1 MEDLKQALKDFVATS
16 NSGKY
21 QDEATL
27 LSKFPEL
34 SGYDINVLKDFVATS
49 NSGNYASEEEL
60 FSKFPEFDQPVKK
73 KEESSVPL
81 WLQKQEQPKP
91 KQEQTPPFLESKPSG
106 ISLGSQRV
114 PETAPMFEAPP
125 MRTPEQAQAIVE
137 APEDQSKVADS
148 EQGWL
153 LNTVSALDK
162 GFAKNLIG
170 NPVKGMGTLLEGAT
184 AKVFGGTG
192 KGPISDALISF
203 GNYYNNAIDEL
214 TPQDEDFKNSLTD
227 QFGQAFGQVASLI
240 MTGGVAGAGKEGAAI
255 AAAAP
260 TGIAGAVGAAGKQLA
275 STLVNPTSVSAGLS
289 MGQAEFDRAK
299 EAGATDE
306 QAYEAF
312 YKNAAVGSVLEQ
324 IPVMQF
330 LKRFNQ
336 STAGGVANYIKAK
349 GVAGL
354 TGGFEE
360 MTTEVLQ
367 QLYANKTAQEIYNIN
382 QDLLEGVGES
392 GGVGFG
398 VGFILNAM
406 GAKVKKLKKEGNTA
420 EAQLIENQIENFESK
435 PQGSPPSYS
444 VNGIKI
450 ESPEVINQ
458 MIDNMDATDLA
469 KSNIEIT
476 NNPEL
481 SVKLQDKMI
490 TSSIKEEVRSANPEL
505 DENTLDQIT
514 SLEKERKKFE
524 GKKTQSAKDKLASIN
539 SQIKTLQE
547 NAVQKPSTEEGVLR
561 PEESQVG
568 LQEVG
573 KGNAKE
579 QAPTQE
585 VIQETES
592 KIKRR
597 DLFDGVG
604 AFSRELGGSTEDA
617 VPVSHSEKNGIEF
630 VQYANPKTGSIDVIV
645 TGTSE
650 NDFVGF
656 YRVYENGKPTNKW
669 SSKFENQSRNKENFK
684 SMISGV
690 QAMLPEG
697 HEYTEKTSI
706 STDGLRVWNQQL
718 DRGYELQYDNDGNLI
733 TNEVAI
739 NGDAIVNQ
747 LGIEVAPGSFN
758 DISVTTNE
766 QFNKVKQALIP
777 YLNKMGLT
785 DKNIKWENGTV
796 KIDLPVLKKSSE
808 VKTETTT
815 NEDLQAALDRI
826 EIPEDTEALPGVDDE
841 LKTINESIGRVK
853 EPVSREKDDQVL
865 QDLDDKIAKAKR
877 RIATADDAD
886 VAIEEFKQA
895 QKEKAD
901 FEETIN
907 KKKNFSQVNGLIS
920 DEIYFRDRDKGQYEY
935 QELFDQDPR
944 LAALQSAKDMVEFA
958 KKNPDENIN
967 IENRER
973 DIKILE
979 EDISK
984 FPVKQ
989 AVSPA
994 TPVVE
999 VAPKV
1004 SSKTQKAK
1012 AAPKAK
1018 SVPIP
1023 VAIPKPT
1030 PAPAPKP
1037 AAVVSEP
1044 TTKAVGPDALRQEY
1058 INKTNDVRLNKDKS
1072 RTPKQID
1079 ERIAELK
1086 AEYQKLKA
1094 EMTAPRPKA
1103 EPEAKAAPKVEA
1115 KPTPK
1120 KAEPVVSKKDQAE
1133 IKRLQDEIDYY
1144 QGQIENAT
1152 EELGNTNYNYEEVE
1166 AEVEKER
1173 SELEDKKMS
1182 KQKREDAED
1191 ELDAKLD
1198 EAETERDSYLEQ
1210 YNNELKEAQRE
1221 KKKAEKKLAKLRAKS
1236 TAPLSVV
1243 QEEEP
1248 SYEDIKNMDV
1258 SDPTLL
1264 EIVEGFLDD
1273 MDDELADFGRG
1284 NLSSGIAIPL
1294 ARAIIKSLKVLVRA
1308 GITLQEAIK
1317 RVAADNNVEVKDI
1330 VSMIKELD
1338 KSQSPIVK
1346 LKDQIKSEA
1355 RAALNAKKDINQ
1367 KRKDLSNTIKEM
1379 ETTGKISAA
1388 KAKAILNKIGKVN
1401 LDNPAAVDTFLDY
1414 VENVFENAEYEVEIA
1429 GINAKLGKARN
1440 NVNKKIGTAKNL
1452 TPVLNK
1458 LFNIKP
1464 SLIPSELL
1472 DGYKNLVDM
1481 FGDSAA
1487 VLDLAEITEVTKQAQ
1502 DILNQI
1508 DDQLSTVP
1516 ALASKLFN
1524 YDKAVLDEGG
1534 ALDYSATIE
1543 KMLADEVIDEAE
1555 YKLMKKYKSLI
1566 LPRAVKIPKT
1576 KQELADEKKVLVKQ
1590 VKEAE
1595 SEVTISELASDDEKK
1610 MASNIIKLSK
1620 TNAVEALDNRQL
1632 ENLLKI
1638 FDNFSNGYFPAYAN
1652 GLSNDLIAGEN
1663 ATFLS
1668 KAIAKAKMPSLASVK
1683 LKLRNKRQALFA
1695 KVKNTPLFNIDEIFG
1710 DFKTKDIFNSIFN
1723 ALAQN
1728 QQRYALEIEKISQR
1742 LEDALNKIAKG
1753 YGNNENKIVESK
1765 MRMAI
1770 YRIQREFES
1779 NPGDPSV
1786 NPAIEYINKTIEAI
1800 REGDTNYSEEDADML
1815 EQIAKDYSDGKG
1827 GIDAK
1832 ELDKSFNT
1840 AEKEALNLFDE
1851 INKEI
1856 EGKAIFTGDVIRGD
1870 KVRLLNNYNHINVL
1884 PAKGKESDPIADVMS
1899 KFNPKNVVSTK
1910 AKSLIERSSGAKP
1923 INFDIFSTVQR
1934 GAKFVLMDYY
1944 LTNPIRIARKTVNAT
1959 AQMMQEN
1966 GTLNEGTKTILNVVK
1981 DAMELSLKSS
1991 LDQSAFKDSFG
2002 EKVIKEMAKTGYRS
2016 MLGGVPRA
2024 TTEFTSNMAYIAM
2037 VAPTEW
2043 TAGVKMMKN
2052 IDGSKAVS
2060 IMKAV
2065 GSKAIIRTYGS
2076 DPLKGRLVDPSVLS
2090 KRVGIG
2096 ASKLKGETLNVIATI
2111 HNNTTKKVKNSVE
2124 FVADTLIST
2133 PDKIMMR
2140 PLWFGSFE
2148 KAFEDFSGKKPDLDK
2163 IADNDADYMIKNK
2176 ESLEAAG
2183 RVADEKVVMAGD
2195 VDNPY
2200 MNSLRTYIPSDA
2212 SGLAKTFKVFD
2223 NFMLKFQIRDYL
2235 NARRG
2240 IHAMMG
2246 NGNISK
2252 EQGAK
2257 LMAAVVTR
2265 MTVYTVMGKMA
2276 AEFMYGLFL
2285 DDEEEDDDKTF
2296 AQKLGQGLSSTFTS
2310 LLFGRDYGNSIRSV
2324 VNYGVEKVNEKYLDF
2339 LRDGEYDPYED
2350 AIQYTF
2356 IPPEKK
2362 GKSLEA
2368 FDVISNIAG
2377 PYSPAVKSLNFVTK
2391 KLTEEPKK
2399 EASAIERQEKERNIR
2414 VPLEILGNLGYVPMY
2429 KDIRAIVNKSIYSE
2443 LDKELDQQGKKGEE
2457 FKPMGMNKT
2466 DLKRYYP
2473 EIYEQYY
2480 GEGSED
2486 EAKRKL
2492 EYEKNLL
2499 ERKMKDDYYNYVPKQ
2514 RPKKGEFGGKG
2525 FGSGSSKK
2533 GGGFGSK
2540 GFGE

>member
-1 MEDLKQALKDFVATS
+1 MPNLKEILKEFVATA
-16 NSGKY
+16 NAGEYKT
-21 QDEATL
+21 EGEL
-27 LSKFPEL
+27 LSAFPEL
-34 SGYDINVLKDFVATS
+34 SGYNSNTLKEFVSTA
-49 NSGNYASEEEL
+49 NAGQYANEDEL
-60 FSKFPEFDQPVKK
+60 LAAFPEFGQPVKK
-73 KEESSVPL
+73 KEESVPL
-81 WLQKQEQPKP
+81 WLQKQEQQQPKP

-125 MRTPEQAQAIVE
+125 MRTPEEAQAIVE
-137 APEDQSKVADS
+137 APEYREAKYF
-148 EQGWL
+148 EGTFGEL
-153 LNTVSALDK
+153 LSNMDNPAISPNTAW
-162 GFAKNLIG
+162 I
-170 NPVKGMGTLLEGAT
+170 GMGDFVDDFGRAIGQGSKTGDIVAPTSKIFLNGAKTSDEDIEKFRQASELADKLGPSDEMFRFSKEYQESGKTTSGFLKALAMNPGAIPEIMVSSYSSMVNSTSLAAGGAVVGTGAT
-184 AKVFGGTG
+184 TGAAAGAAAGGVG
-192 KGPISDALISF
+192 
-203 GNYYNNAIDEL
+203 AI
-214 TPQDEDFKNSLTD
+214 P
-227 QFGQAFGQVASLI
+227 GA
-240 MTGGVAGAGKEGAAI
+240 VAGAI
-255 AAAAP
+255 A
-260 TGIAGAVGAAGKQLA
+260 
-275 STLVNPTSVSAGLS
+275 S
-289 MGQAEFDRAK
+289 
-299 EAGATDE
+299 
-306 QAYEAF
+306 
-312 YKNAAVGSVLEQ
+312 
-324 IPVMQF
+324 IP
-330 LKRFNQ
+330 
-336 STAGGVANYIKAK
+336 
-349 GVAGL
+349 
-354 TGGFEE
+354 
-360 MTTEVLQ
+360 
-367 QLYANKTAQEIYNIN
+367 YAMA
-382 QDLLEGVGES
+382 
-392 GGVGFG
+392 
-398 VGFILNAM
+398 AM
-406 GAKVKKLKKEGNTA
+406 GATLETNLSLAESIKDKLAQDGLEWNDENIKSVISDEKFLKDARIKAATRGVTIGAIDALTGRVAGKVGAKILKAPKGGAVKSAVAAGSIEAAGGSTGEATARALTGQEMDIAEIGLEGIAELPGTIVSVGSEVLKKP
-420 EAQLIENQIENFESK
+420 LYK
-435 PQGSPPSYS
+435 
-444 VNGIKI
+444 VNGEIR
-450 ESPEVINQ
+450 PEADVKEIVETADGDQ
-458 MIDNMDATDLA
+458 LA
-469 KSNIEIT
+469 KINIEIT
-476 NNPEL
+476 NDTKGYNEQIQEKVVSAQVKNEVKEVNP
-481 SVKLQDKMI
+481 D
-490 TSSIKEEVRSANPEL
+490 L
-505 DENTLDQIT
+505 DEETTNEIT
-514 SLEKERKKFE
+514 RLEMELKKVE
-524 GKKTQSAKDKLASIN
+524 GKKTQSAKDKAASIR

-573 KGNAKE
+573 EGDAKE
-579 QAPTQE
+579 QAPAQE
-585 VIQETES
+585 VVKEEVVSPAIAEIERKRKEELS
-592 KIKRR
+592 KDENVELLYPLTLEENPTREQKEQIAKNEQDKKDRQQRR
-597 DLFDGVG
+597 DEINLRYDL
-604 AFSRELGGSTEDA
+604 ELAALE
-617 VPVSHSEKNGIEF
+617 
-630 VQYANPKTGSIDVIV
+630 QPKEVV
-645 TGTSE
+645 TP
-650 NDFVGF
+650 D
-656 YRVYENGKPTNKW
+656 
-669 SSKFENQSRNKENFK
+669 
-684 SMISGV
+684 
-690 QAMLPEG
+690 
-697 HEYTEKTSI
+697 
-706 STDGLRVWNQQL
+706 
-718 DRGYELQYDNDGNLI
+718 
-733 TNEVAI
+733 
-739 NGDAIVNQ
+739 
-747 LGIEVAPGSFN
+747 
-758 DISVTTNE
+758 
-766 QFNKVKQALIP
+766 
-777 YLNKMGLT
+777 
-785 DKNIKWENGTV
+785 
-796 KIDLPVLKKSSE
+796 
-808 VKTETTT
+808 
-815 NEDLQAALDRI
+815 EDLQAAVDSI
-826 EIPEDTEALPGVDDE
+826 EFPEDTEVATEYDSSSSNPNHEKNMDVLGKVLSVNSISPGAEPMITETPDSVTIEYMDATKDNTPE
-841 LKTINESIGRVK
+841 TTITLKR
-853 EPVSREKDDQVL
+853 
-865 QDLDDKIAKAKR
+865 
-877 RIATADDAD
+877 
-886 VAIEEFKQA
+886 
-895 QKEKAD
+895 
-901 FEETIN
+901 
-907 KKKNFSQVNGLIS
+907 KKNGGWTTVG
-920 DEIYFRDRDKGQYEY
+920 
-935 QELFDQDPR
+935 
-944 LAALQSAKDMVEFA
+944 AKVE
-958 KKNPDENIN
+958 
-967 IENRER
+967 
-973 DIKILE
+973 
-979 EDISK
+979 
-984 FPVKQ
+984 Q

-994 TPVVE
+994 TPVAASIGE
-999 VAPKV
+999 VSIESVFDEDGEMDADAEDAVRGIAKERDLGVTRDRELATVARDENGNVIGGAYTAYDNETGEYTFDVVVSKEAEGSGVGSKLLDSVIEIPYEISDMNPKAKVKVDVVNPQMQAMLEKRGFEVTAKTGIDRVTMEKAKPKKKV
-1004 SSKTQKAK
+1004 SSKT
-1012 AAPKAK
+1012 PKAK

-1023 VAIPKPT
+1023 VAIPKPA

-1037 AAVVSEP
+1037 VAVVSQP
-1044 TTKAVGPDALRQEY
+1044 TPRVQGPEALQEEYKAKMLAV
-1058 INKTNDVRLNKDKS
+1058 TLNEDKS
-1072 RTPKQID
+1072 RTAKQIE
-1079 ERIAELK
+1079 ERKKELI

-1103 EPEAKAAPKVEA
+1103 EPEVKAAPKVEA
-1115 KPTPK
+1115 KAAPK
-1120 KAEPVVSKKDQAE
+1120 KAAPAPKVEAKAEPVISKKDQEAIKQLESEIGYEERQIDDAIEEIGNTKYNLKEALAE
-1133 IKRLQDEIDYY
+1133 IKKKRDALKGQKMSAEERAEAKEDLQAE
-1144 QGQIENAT
+1144 IENAK
-1152 EELGNTNYNYEEVE
+1152 EEHDT
-1166 AEVEKER
+1166 
-1173 SELEDKKMS
+1173 
-1182 KQKREDAED
+1182 
-1191 ELDAKLD
+1191 
-1198 EAETERDSYLEQ
+1198 YLEQ
-1210 YNNELKEAQRE
+1210 YNDQLSEAKKE
-1221 KKKAEKKLAKLRAKS
+1221 KKKAETKLAKLQAKQVE
-1236 TAPLSVV
+1236 TKAEPTSVV
-1243 QEEEP
+1243 EEDEP
-1248 SYEDIKNMDV
+1248 SYDDIKDL
-1258 SDPTLL
+1258 DPTDETAL
-1264 EIVEGFLDD
+1264 EKILRKLDSGD
-1273 MDDELADFGRG
+1273 ASLKQFGRG

-1294 ARAIIKSLKVLVRA
+1294 ARAIIKALKVLVKT

-1317 RVAADNNVEVKDI
+1317 RVAADNNIEAKD
-1330 VSMIKELD
+1330 VVNMIKELD
-1338 KSQSPIVK
+1338 KYQSPIVK

-1440 NVNKKIGTAKNL
+1440 NVNRKIGTAKNL
-1452 TPVLNK
+1452 TSVLNK

-1472 DGYKNLVDM
+1472 DAYKNLVDM

-1524 YDKAVLDEGG
+1524 YDKAVLDEDG

-1543 KMLADEVIDEAE
+1543 KMFADEAIDEAE

-1590 VKEAE
+1590 VKEVAAE
-1595 SEVTISELASDDEKK
+1595 TTISPLASDDEKK
-1610 MASNIIKLSK
+1610 MASNIIKLAK

-1652 GLSNDLIAGEN
+1652 GLSNDLVAGEN

-1668 KAIAKAKMPSLASVK
+1668 KAISKAKMPSLASVK

-1695 KVKNTPLFNIDEIFG
+1695 KVRSTPLFNIDEIFG

-1840 AEKEALNLFDE
+1840 AEKEALNLFNE

-1944 LTNPIRIARKTVNAT
+1944 LTNPIRIARKTVNTT

-1991 LDQSAFKDSFG
+1991 LDQSAFKDTFG
-2002 EKVIKEMAKTGYRS
+2002 EKVVQEMAKTGYRS

-2399 EASAIERQEKERNIR
+2399 EAAAIERQEKERNIR

-2443 LDKELDQQGKKGEE
+2443 LDKELDQQGQKGEE

-2466 DLKRYYP
+2466 DLERYYP

-2480 GEGSED
+2480 GAGSEA

-2514 RPKKGEFGGKG
+2514 RPKKGFGGKE
-2525 FGSGSSKK
+2525 FGSESSKK

-2540 GFGE
+2540 GFGK

>member
-1 MEDLKQALKDFVATS
+1 MPNLKEILKEFVATA
-16 NSGKY
+16 NAGEYKT
-21 QDEATL
+21 EGEL
-27 LSKFPEL
+27 LSAFPEL
-34 SGYDINVLKDFVATS
+34 SGYNSNTLKEFVSTA
-49 NSGNYASEEEL
+49 NAGQYANEDEL
-60 FSKFPEFDQPVKK
+60 LAAFPEFGQEVKK

-81 WLQKQEQPKP
+81 WLQKQEQAKP
-91 KQEQTPPFLESKPSG
+91 KQEQTLPFLESKPSG

-125 MRTPEQAQAIVE
+125 MRTPEEAQAIVE
-137 APEDQSKVADS
+137 APEYREAKYFEGTFGELLSNMDNPAISPNTAWIGMGDFVDDFGRAIGQGSKTGDIVAPTSKIFLNGAKTSDEDIEKFRQAS
-148 EQGWL
+148 ELADKLGPSDEMFRFSNEYQESGK
-153 LNTVSALDK
+153 TVSGFLKAL
-162 GFAKNLIG
+162 AN
-170 NPVKGMGTLLEGAT
+170 NPGAIPEIMVSSYSAMVNST
-184 AKVFGGTG
+184 SLAAGGSVVAGGAAAGAATG
-192 KGPISDALISF
+192 AAAG
-203 GNYYNNAIDEL
+203 GVGAI
-214 TPQDEDFKNSLTD
+214 P
-227 QFGQAFGQVASLI
+227 GA
-240 MTGGVAGAGKEGAAI
+240 VAGA
-255 AAAAP
+255 
-260 TGIAGAVGAAGKQLA
+260 VA
-275 STLVNPTSVSAGLS
+275 S
-289 MGQAEFDRAK
+289 
-299 EAGATDE
+299 
-306 QAYEAF
+306 
-312 YKNAAVGSVLEQ
+312 
-324 IPVMQF
+324 IP
-330 LKRFNQ
+330 
-336 STAGGVANYIKAK
+336 
-349 GVAGL
+349 
-354 TGGFEE
+354 
-360 MTTEVLQ
+360 
-367 QLYANKTAQEIYNIN
+367 YAMA
-382 QDLLEGVGES
+382 
-392 GGVGFG
+392 
-398 VGFILNAM
+398 AM
-406 GAKVKKLKKEGNTA
+406 GATLETNLSLAESIKDKLAQDGLEWNDENIKAVISDEKFLKDARVKAATRGVTIGAIDALTGRVAGKVGAKLLKAPKGGAVKSAVAAGSIEAAGGSTGEATARALTGQEMDIAEIGLEGIAELPGTVVSVGSEVLKKP
-420 EAQLIENQIENFESK
+420 LYK
-435 PQGSPPSYS
+435 
-444 VNGIKI
+444 VNGEIRPEADVKEIVETADGDQLSKI
-450 ESPEVINQ
+450 
-458 MIDNMDATDLA
+458 
-469 KSNIEIT
+469 NIEIT
-476 NNPEL
+476 NDDKGYNEQIQEKVVSAQVKNEVKEVNP
-481 SVKLQDKMI
+481 D
-490 TSSIKEEVRSANPEL
+490 L
-505 DENTLDQIT
+505 DEETANEIT
-514 SLEKERKKFE
+514 RLEMQLKKVE
-524 GKKTQSAKDKLASIN
+524 GKKTQSAKDKAADIR

-547 NAVQKPSTEEGVLR
+547 NAIQKSSTEESVLR
-561 PEESQVG
+561 AEESQVG

-573 KGNAKE
+573 EGNAQV
-579 QAPTQE
+579 QAPTEE
-585 VIQETES
+585 V
-592 KIKRR
+592 
-597 DLFDGVG
+597 V
-604 AFSRELGGSTEDA
+604 
-617 VPVSHSEKNGIEF
+617 
-630 VQYANPKTGSIDVIV
+630 
-645 TGTSE
+645 
-650 NDFVGF
+650 
-656 YRVYENGKPTNKW
+656 
-669 SSKFENQSRNKENFK
+669 KE
-684 SMISGV
+684 
-690 QAMLPEG
+690 
-697 HEYTEKTSI
+697 
-706 STDGLRVWNQQL
+706 
-718 DRGYELQYDNDGNLI
+718 
-733 TNEVAI
+733 EV
-739 NGDAIVNQ
+739 
-747 LGIEVAPGSFN
+747 
-758 DISVTTNE
+758 VTT
-766 QFNKVKQALIP
+766 
-777 YLNKMGLT
+777 
-785 DKNIKWENGTV
+785 
-796 KIDLPVLKKSSE
+796 
-808 VKTETTT
+808 
-815 NEDLQAALDRI
+815 
-826 EIPEDTEALPGVDDE
+826 DDE
-841 LKTINESIGRVK
+841 LNTINESIGRVK
-853 EPVSREKDDQVL
+853 EEGNTRDDERTL
-865 QDLDDKIAKAKR
+865 MDLGDKIARAKR
-877 RIATADDAD
+877 NVASAEDTEA
-886 VAIEEFKQA
+886 AIEELRQA
-895 QKEKAD
+895 QKERDD
-901 FEETIN
+901 FEQSIE
-907 KKKNFSQVNGLIS
+907 KRKNFNTVTNLIA
-920 DEIYFRDRDKGQYEY
+920 DEIESSKDTRFPYEY

-944 LAALQSAKDMVEFA
+944 LAALQSAKDMIEFA
-958 KKNPDENIN
+958 NKNPDENIN
-967 IENRER
+967 VEGRDN

-979 EDISK
+979 EDIAK

-989 AVSPA
+989 AVLPA
-994 TPVVE
+994 APVVT
-999 VAPKV
+999 AKPKV
-1004 SSKTQKAK
+1004 SSKT
-1012 AAPKAK
+1012 PKAK

-1030 PAPAPKP
+1030 APVPKPAPQPVAVDKVGVLNFLSSKSLTIKIGEDLYKISYQKDEVGNTDKKVWFAKVTNKNGEEQNGRLCFSDEYQSVIYGLSLKEVEEEINYYYEKNELHLITQDDSGRSKEVIRVESPKPAPAPAPKP
-1037 AAVVSEP
+1037 VAVVSQP
-1044 TTKAVGPDALRQEY
+1044 TPRIQGPESLRQEY
-1058 INKTNDVRLNKDKS
+1058 TNKINDVRVNKDKS
-1072 RTPKQID
+1072 RTPKQIE
-1079 ERIAELK
+1079 ERIVELR
-1086 AEYQKLKA
+1086 AEYKKLDA

-1103 EPEAKAAPKVEA
+1103 EPEAKPV
-1115 KPTPK
+1115 PK
-1120 KAEPVVSKKDQAE
+1120 KAAPAKKIEAKEKPVVKSKFQQAQDFADKLAAMSQEERDDVEFDENYRGYQLFEARKAMPKTPNSPKFKKVDENNSSTLYSDYEYIANIDGEPYGLMKYEDPDDPDNDKAFVWAYEKVGTDDVLETMIFDNEELIKE
-1133 IKRLQDEIDYY
+1133 IKS
-1144 QGQIENAT
+1144 QISK
-1152 EELGNTNYNYEEVE
+1152 EVKTTPK
-1166 AEVEKER
+1166 EKP
-1173 SELEDKKMS
+1173 
-1182 KQKREDAED
+1182 
-1191 ELDAKLD
+1191 
-1198 EAETERDSYLEQ
+1198 T
-1210 YNNELKEAQRE
+1210 
-1221 KKKAEKKLAKLRAKS
+1221 
-1236 TAPLSVV
+1236 SVV
-1243 QEEEP
+1243 EEEGP
-1248 SYEDIKNMDV
+1248 SYEDIKDLDV

-1264 EIVEGFLDD
+1264 ETVEDFLDY
-1273 MDDELADFGRG
+1273 MDDGLENFGRG
-1284 NLSSGIAIPL
+1284 NLSSGIAIPA
-1294 ARAIIKSLKVLVRA
+1294 ARLIIKALKALVRG

-1317 RVAADNNVEVKDI
+1317 QYSAKNNIKVEDI
-1330 VSMIKELD
+1330 VSMIKQLD

-1429 GINAKLGKARN
+1429 GINAKLGKAKN

-1472 DGYKNLVDM
+1472 DSYKNLVDM

-1502 DILNQI
+1502 DILNKI

-1516 ALASKLFN
+1516 ALATKLFN
-1524 YDKAVLDEGG
+1524 YGKAVLDEDG

-1576 KQELADEKKVLVKQ
+1576 KQELADEKKVLVTQAK
-1590 VKEAE
+1590 KTASEA
-1595 SEVTISELASDDEKK
+1595 TISELASDDEKK
-1610 MASNIIKLSK
+1610 MASNIIKLAK
-1620 TNAVEALDNRQL
+1620 TDAVEALDNRQL

-1695 KVKNTPLFNIDEIFG
+1695 KVKSIPLFNIDEIFG

-1742 LEDALNKIAKG
+1742 LEDALNKIAKT
-1753 YGNNENKIVESK
+1753 YNNNENKIVESK

-1815 EQIAKDYSDGKG
+1815 EQIAKDYSDGNG
-1827 GIDAK
+1827 GIDTK
-1832 ELDKSFNT
+1832 KLEKSFNS

-1851 INKEI
+1851 INKEV
-1856 EGKAIFTGDVIRGD
+1856 EGKAVFTGDVIRGD

-1899 KFNPKNVVSTK
+1899 KFDPKNVVSTK

-1944 LTNPIRIARKTVNAT
+1944 LTNSIRIARKTINVT
-1959 AQMMQEN
+1959 AKMMEEN
-1966 GTLNEGTKTILNVVK
+1966 GTLNEETKTILNVVK
-1981 DAMELSLKSS
+1981 DAMELALKAS
-1991 LDQSAFKDSFG
+1991 LDQSAFRDTFG
-2002 EKVIKEMAKTGYRS
+2002 EKVIQEMAKTGYRS

-2024 TTEFTSNMAYIAM
+2024 TTEFTSNMAYVAM

-2043 TAGVKMMKN
+2043 IAGVKMMKN
-2052 IDGSKAVS
+2052 IDGGKAVS

-2111 HNNTTKKVKNSVE
+2111 HNNTTKKVKNSAE

-2252 EQGAK
+2252 AQGAR

-2285 DDEEEDDDKTF
+2285 DDEDDDDDKTF

-2368 FDVISNIAG
+2368 FDVISNISG
-2377 PYSPAVKSLNFVTK
+2377 PYSPALKSLNFVTK

-2399 EASAIERQEKERNIR
+2399 EAAAIERQEKEKNIR

-2443 LDKELDQQGKKGEE
+2443 LDKELDQQGQKGEE

-2480 GEGSED
+2480 GEGSKA
-2486 EAKRKL
+2486 EAERKL

-2514 RPKKGEFGGKG
+2514 RPKKGFGGKE
-2525 FGSGSSKK
+2525 FGAGSSKK

-2540 GFGE
+2540 GFGK